1 MDITWDLQKER
12 RLRKDRGID
21 MREIAD
27 LIIDRQYY
35 AILENPSRPSQFIF
49 VLPYHGYTHV
59 VPFIIEK
66 DEIIVLKT
74 VYPSRKFHQLYGKPN
89 EKQT

>member
-1 MDITWDLQKER
+1 MDLTWDLQKER
-12 RLRKDRGID
+12 RLRKERGIH

-27 LIIDRQYY
+27 LIIDRQYH

-49 VLPYHGYTHV
+49 VLPYHAYTHV
-59 VPFIIEK
+59 VPFIIGK

-74 VYPSRKFHQLYGKPN
+74 VYPSRKFHQLYGKS
-89 EKQT
+89 K